1 MGTITFSD
9 VLPDPSNLLG
19 DGGQTG
25 EGSAGPGF
33 KTVTLESKTPVMRT
47 RTNSGTV
54 ISRSRASHTWT
65 ANITYNPLTRASFE
79 PVDNFLLQRQTSLKP
94 FLISLPQNKVPQDS
108 TFAAYLLT
116 TDTTIV
122 PTADLASGVTQM
134 TITNSGGTAYNS
146 TTKGTCK
153 PGDMFTI
160 TDTGDANHTKMYK
173 VTRVE
178 TNAKYEGSTQPTTA
192 QQRIHFIPPLAKS
205 VESTTTTL
213 RLYNPFMRVIMK
225 GDIQSYSLD
234 SKGLYKFSLK
244 VEEAQP

>member
-33 KTVTLESKTPVMRT
+33 KTVQLESKTPVMRT
-47 RTNSGTV
+47 RTNSGSV

-65 ANITYNPLTRASFE
+65 VNITYNPLTRAAFE
-79 PVDNFLLQRQTSLKP
+79 PVSNFLLQRQTSLKH

-122 PTADLASGVTQM
+122 PTADLTSGVTQM

-160 TDTGDANHTKMYK
+160 TDTSNVNHTKMYK

-205 VESTTTTL
+205 VDASETTL
-213 RLYNPFMRVIMK
+213 RLNNPFMRVIMK
-225 GDIQSYSLD
+225 DDVQSYNLD